1 MQRST
6 QRLDAT
12 ATMEE
17 EKPFLIAEYILKL
30 NFVTLLTYISS
41 ITTLRDLGPLRQAS
55 ASGRALV
62 CQPTI
67 GELWCLL

>member
-6 QRLDAT
+6 QRLDVT
-12 ATMEE
+12 ATIEE
-17 EKPFLIAEYILKL
+17 EKPFLMAEYILQL
-30 NFVTLLTYISS
+30 NFANLLTYISS
-41 ITTLRDLGPLRQAS
+41 ITPLRDLGSLLQAS
-55 ASGRALV
+55 ASDAALV